1 MKYII
6 NRYFFLIALLD
17 FYLFILFI
25 PSLILLPLL
34 PFLCD
39 NVKFILLLYW
49 INNSTNN
56 NNVTYLCCAYEIAIS
71 KVDLDWQ
78 INGYKQV
85 TTVELYN
92 VH

>member
-1 MKYII
+1 M
-6 NRYFFLIALLD
+6 
-17 FYLFILFI
+17 
-25 PSLILLPLL
+25 
-34 PFLCD
+34 
-39 NVKFILLLYW
+39 
-49 INNSTNN
+49 
-56 NNVTYLCCAYEIAIS
+56 YLCCAYEIAIS